1 MNNDFNKILEHFQ
14 KELLGIRTG
23 RAHPSLVE
31 DIMVE
36 CYDSMMPVKQI
47 ASVSIPEP
55 RTLVISPWDTTV
67 KSALKK
73 ALEKKL
79 ELNVQE
85 DGAVIRVNLTA
96 PTEERRREL
105 VKTIKKKLE
114 EARVSMRAM
123 RHKMLES
130 GNTSAD
136 ENDESIAKKKMQDEV
151 DAFNKM
157 ADDIAKEKEKEI
169 MQV

>member
-14 KELLGIRTG
+14 KELLAIRTG

-31 DIMVE
+31 NIMVE

-47 ASVSIPEP
+47 ASVSISES
-55 RTLVISPWDTTV
+55 RTIVISPWDTTV

-85 DGAVIRVNLTA
+85 DGAVMRINLSS

-105 VKTIKKKLE
+105 AKTIKKKLE
-114 EARVSMRAM
+114 EARVSMRAV
-123 RHKMLES
+123 RHKILES
-130 GNTSAD
+130 SGASVD

-151 DAFNKM
+151 DQFNKM
-157 ADDIAKEKEKEI
+157 ADEIAKEKEKEI
-169 MQV
+169 MTV

>member
-36 CYDSMMPVKQI
+36 CYGSMMPVKQI

-55 RTLVISPWDTTV
+55 RTLMISPWDVTV
-67 KSALKK
+67 APALRK

-79 ELNVQE
+79 ELNVQNE
-85 DGAVIRVNLTA
+85 GTVMRINLSS

-114 EARVSMRAM
+114 EARVSMRAA
-123 RHKMLES
+123 RHKILEEGGS
-130 GNTSAD
+130 SSD
-136 ENDESIAKKKMQDEV
+136 ENDATIAKKKMQDEV
-151 DAFNKM
+151 DNFNKM
-157 ADDIAKEKEKEI
+157 AEDIAKEKEKEI